1 MFTQLAI
8 YITIETRGMTGKM
21 KYPEFYTH
29 VETIIM
35 RDPLANFLGAFE
47 EGVIE
52 YSYLDV
58 ARLAGHSCPTVAG
71 AYLMAARGLK
81 TLFGDELPIRGEI
94 NVAMQ
99 QSQHEGVCGV
109 IANVFSY
116 ITGATQDSGFHGLA
130 GRFDRRQLLSF
141 AQKIPATVRFTR
153 KSNGNS
159 VLVSYDSSFVPSDPN
174 MRVLLSKAISD
185 QANAEEELH
194 FRQLWQ
200 SRVEA
205 ILCDYANDPRLLIIE
220 SEQS

>member
-1 MFTQLAI
+1 MSGDTNKFLN
-8 YITIETRGMTGKM
+8 YILGEKM
-21 KYPEFYTH
+21 KYPAFYDQI
-29 VETIIM
+29 ETIVV

-47 EGVIE
+47 DGIIE

-81 TLFGDELPIRGEI
+81 ALFGDELPVRGEI
-94 NVAMQ
+94 DVAMQ

-116 ITGATQDSGFHGLA
+116 ITGATQNSGFHGLA
-130 GRFDRRQLLSF
+130 GRFDRRHLLSF
-141 AQKIPATVRFTR
+141 SQQIAAPVQFTR
-153 KSNGNS
+153 KDNNRT
-159 VLVSYDSSFVPSDPN
+159 VLVSYDPSFVPADADMSA
-174 MRVLLSKAISD
+174 LLSKAISG
-185 QANAEEELH
+185 QADMQEELR

-205 ILCDYANDPRLLIIE
+205 ILCTYANDPRLLMIE
-220 SEQS
+220 SGQG

>member
-1 MFTQLAI
+1 
-8 YITIETRGMTGKM
+8 M
-21 KYPEFYTH
+21 KYPAFFDQ
-29 VETIIM
+29 VEPIVV
-35 RDPLANFLGAFE
+35 RDPLADFLGAFE
-47 EGVIE
+47 NGIIE

-81 TLFGDELPIRGEI
+81 ALFGDELPVRGEI
-94 NVAMQ
+94 EVAMQ
-99 QSQHEGVCGV
+99 QNQHEGVCGV

-141 AQKIPATVRFTR
+141 GQPIPATVRFTR
-153 KSNGNS
+153 RNNGHS
-159 VLVSYDSSFVPSDPN
+159 VLVSYDHSCVPADTD
-174 MRVLLSKAISD
+174 MGALLPKVISG
-185 QANAEEELH
+185 QADTDEATR

-205 ILCDYANDPRLLIIE
+205 ILCVYANDPRLLIIE
-220 SEQS
+220 SGQA